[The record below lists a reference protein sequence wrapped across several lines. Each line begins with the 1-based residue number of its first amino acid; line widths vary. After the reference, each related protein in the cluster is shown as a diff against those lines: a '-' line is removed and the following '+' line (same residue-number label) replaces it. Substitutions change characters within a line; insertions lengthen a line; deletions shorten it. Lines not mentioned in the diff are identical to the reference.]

1 MTSPWFAVPPEVHS
15 ALLSTGP
22 GPGSLLAAAQAWRA
36 LAVEYDA
43 AAAEL
48 RSLVASVSATSWEG
62 ASATLY
68 AAAHLPYLAWLSEA
82 SAQAAQAAARHE
94 TAAAAYTSALAA
106 MPTLPELAAN
116 HAVHGVLLATNFL
129 GINTIPIAVNEADY
143 ARMWMQAATSMTTY
157 QAVTQAVALPSA
169 PTTPAPRIVSAE
181 ATAEDGESLSIP
193 KQVIKAIHDFFVEL
207 RDLAQD
213 LPEPWRDMVTQV
225 LDSIINF
232 VDGTVFYYLAY
243 GVIDTTIYLGPF
255 TPLLSPLLLPAGSAG
270 LAGLAALGYAQPAD
284 DAPSEEPV
292 AAPAARPE
300 LLPAAAAAPLPV
312 NTASAS
318 GTPSSAPAPSPT
330 ASAPAPA
337 PGPAGALLYAVA
349 GPDGEGFSPSAGAT
363 SSAAASAAAAAAAA
377 GSARQSDRA
386 QGTRT
391 SKHRRRSRQYR
402 VEYLAGDGRMTLPA
416 DDPDPSTGSPA
427 AGVGEHGLGLLG
439 ARGLSHLATGTLDGK
454 ATAPLLPH
462 TWMGE
467 VAEADP
473 APPPPTP

>member
-22 GPGSLLAAAQAWRA
+22 GPGSLLAAAQGWRA
-36 LAVEYDA
+36 LAVEYEA
-43 AAAEL
+43 VAAEL
-48 RSLVASVSATSWEG
+48 RSLAATVSATSWEG
-62 ASATLY
+62 ASAALY

-129 GINTIPIAVNEADY
+129 GINAIPIAVNEADY

-157 QAVTQAVALPSA
+157 QAVTQAVAASST
-169 PTTPAPRIVSAE
+169 PTTPAPKIVSAA
-181 ATAEDGESLSIP
+181 ATAEEGESLSIP

-243 GVIDTTIYLGPF
+243 GIIDTTIYLGPF
-255 TPLLSPLLLPAGSAG
+255 TPLLSPLLLPAG
-270 LAGLAALGYAQPAD
+270 LAGLAALGYVQPVPD
-284 DAPSEEPV
+284 TPSEEPV

-300 LLPAAAAAPLPV
+300 LLPAAGAAPLPV
-312 NTASAS
+312 NTASVAT
-318 GTPSSAPAPSPT
+318 GTASSAPAPSPT
-330 ASAPAPA
+330 APAPA
-337 PGPAGALLYAVA
+337 SGTAGTLLYAVA

-363 SSAAASAAAAAAAA
+363 SSAAASAAAAAVAT
-377 GSARQSDRA
+377 GSVRQADRA
-386 QGTRT
+386 QDSRT
-391 SKHRRRSRQYR
+391 AKQRRRSRQYR
-402 VEYLAGDGRMTLPA
+402 VEYLADVGRMTLPA
-416 DDPDPSTGSPA
+416 DDPDPSAGSPA
-427 AGVGEHGLGLLG
+427 AGVGEHGIGSLG
-439 ARGLSHLATGTLDGK
+439 ARGLSQLATTTRGDK
-454 ATAPLLPH
+454 ATVPLLPQ
-462 TWMGE
+462 TWVGE
-467 VAEADP
+467 AAAADP
-473 APPPPTP
+473 APPPPAL